1 MGLVVLDGSLWYD
14 LTSCKMSPDDDRPQE
29 PKPAP
34 YVNDI
39 KDTTAYFA
47 NRILKDF
54 KEKCGSCTVET
65 V

>member
-1 MGLVVLDGSLWYD
+1 
-14 LTSCKMSPDDDRPQE
+14 MSPDDDRPQE